1 MSRTLLELREVSKS
15 FGGLTAVD
23 QVTLDLQ
30 SGQLLGLIGPNGS
43 GKTTLFNLISG
54 IFPLTSGQIL
64 LDGNDISRLPSHKI
78 CKLGLARTFQ
88 SPQLFSGINVIE
100 NIMVG
105 FHSLTRSDCFIAG
118 LRLPGFKKE
127 ERWMQK
133 RAREILEFL
142 DLGRIDERERVT
154 NLPYGHQRMLE
165 IGRCLASRPKV
176 LLLDEPAAGLNDFET
191 KELGKTLAK
200 IRTLDI
206 TLILV
211 EHNMGLVMNVSDRIA
226 VLNYGV
232 KIAEGTPAEIQKDE
246 RVIQAYL
253 G

>member
-1 MSRTLLELREVSKS
+1 MSRTLLEVRKVSKS
-15 FGGLTAVD
+15 FGGLTAVN

-30 SGQLLGLIGPNGS
+30 AGQLFGLIGPNGS

-64 LDGNDISRLPSHKI
+64 LDGKDVSRLPSHKI

-88 SPQLFSGINVIE
+88 SPQLFSSINVIE

-127 ERWMQK
+127 ERWMQR

-142 DLGRIDERERVT
+142 DLGRIGECEKVT

-165 IGRCLASRPKV
+165 IGRSLASGPKV

-191 KELGKTLAK
+191 KELGKTLGK

-206 TLILV
+206 ALILV

-232 KIAEGTPAEIQKDE
+232 KIAEGTPSEIQKDE